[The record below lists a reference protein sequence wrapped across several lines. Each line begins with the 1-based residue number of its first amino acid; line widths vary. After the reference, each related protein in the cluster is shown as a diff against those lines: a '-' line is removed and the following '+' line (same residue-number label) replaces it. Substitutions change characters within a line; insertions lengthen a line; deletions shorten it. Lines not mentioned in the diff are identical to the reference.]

1 MSKQLNWNSYIKFYL
16 FGFLISMLLIIFPVI
31 SSAEENSLNFYV
43 TPIYPD
49 SQVDETKGYFD
60 LNLNKG
66 DQEVLALTLQN
77 ATNQEIQIEIT
88 AHTAYTNVQGVV
100 EYGKDDEVKDTTLS
114 YSLNELIATPEVI
127 TLKGNE
133 TQTIEAILNMP
144 NESFEGILAGGLKIR
159 EIPKESETDTKTSE
173 GLSITNEFS
182 YVIGVVVSNERSTV
196 IPNLELLDVF
206 ADQLN
211 YRNVIS
217 ATIQNFMPT
226 FVNRLSVEATIHK
239 KGDDT
244 LLYEASQEQMQMAP
258 NSHFD
263 FPISL
268 NGDRFNSGT
277 YILNLTAHS
286 GDETWTWTKEFTIDG
301 DEARSLNR
309 SDVTIDTSIN
319 WWIIGLIGLIILLLA
334 CCIYLFWQKKK
345 INKEKE

>member
-1 MSKQLNWNSYIKFYL
+1 
-16 FGFLISMLLIIFPVI
+16 MLLIIFPVI
-31 SSAEENSLNFYV
+31 SNAEENSLNFYV

-100 EYGKDDEVKDTTLS
+100 EYGKDDEVTDTTLS
-114 YSLNELIATPEVI
+114 YSLNELITTPEVI

-226 FVNRLSVEATIHK
+226 FVNRLSVEATVHK

-268 NGDRFNSGT
+268 NGDRFTSGT

-319 WWIIGLIGLIILLLA
+319 WWIIGLIVLIILLLA